1 MHVIAAKAVAFKEAM
16 GPDFQVYQ
24 EATVKNAAVLA
35 EALQNGGLRLV
46 SNGTD
51 NHMMLADVTEFKLTG
66 KEAEKL
72 LDEVGITVNKNAI
85 PFDPHGPLIT
95 SGIRIGTPAVTTRG
109 MQSAEMQLIAAVI
122 LQALK
127 EPQNQS
133 ALEKCRDQ
141 MAELC
146 RAFPIVQ
153 AD

>member
-1 MHVIAAKAVAFKEAM
+1 
-16 GPDFQVYQ
+16 
-24 EATVKNAAVLA
+24 
-35 EALQNGGLRLV
+35 LV

-66 KEAEKL
+66 KEAEQL

-109 MQSAEMQLIAAVI
+109 MRKGEMQDIAAAI
-122 LQALK
+122 LQVLK
-127 EPQNQS
+127 DPQNQA
-133 ALEKCRDQ
+133 ALEKCRNQ

-146 RAFPIVQ
+146 RAFPI
-153 AD
+153 AAAG